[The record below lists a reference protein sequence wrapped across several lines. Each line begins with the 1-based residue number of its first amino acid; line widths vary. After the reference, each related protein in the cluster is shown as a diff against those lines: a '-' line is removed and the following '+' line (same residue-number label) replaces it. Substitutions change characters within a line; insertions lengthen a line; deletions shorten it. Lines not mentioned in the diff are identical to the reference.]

1 MRTRFEMVREGILPD
16 FDSLRTYD
24 YSWYWSWGGMNDKF
38 SGSNELHSKI
48 GGQINFT
55 LKRNTHMC
63 TFLVSQKVPG
73 SGELVI
79 MGVNPE
85 KPHYVVGVISC
96 EFYSANNHHY

>member
-1 MRTRFEMVREGILPD
+1 
-16 FDSLRTYD
+16 
-24 YSWYWSWGGMNDKF
+24 
-38 SGSNELHSKI
+38 
-48 GGQINFT
+48 
-55 LKRNTHMC
+55 MC

-96 EFYSANNHHY
+96 EFYSANNHHYWATKSIKGKQILFRLSLEQT